1 MSPWFPRIKK
11 DVRRGKREEKI
22 SMLRVLKSNKGERTV
37 IKGKPS
43 VFTHEEKLGKERI
56 PVRSPDKWLNILM
69 VH

>member
-1 MSPWFPRIKK
+1 
-11 DVRRGKREEKI
+11 
-22 SMLRVLKSNKGERTV
+22 MLRVLKSDKGERTV
-37 IKGKPS
+37 IKGKPY